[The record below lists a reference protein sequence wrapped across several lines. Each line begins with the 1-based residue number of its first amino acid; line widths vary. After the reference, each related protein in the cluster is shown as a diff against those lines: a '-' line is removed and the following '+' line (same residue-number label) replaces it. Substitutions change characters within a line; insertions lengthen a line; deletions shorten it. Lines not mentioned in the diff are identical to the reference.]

1 MVWFE
6 NIPGTEEMM
15 INHKFTFLFG
25 LYRLTVRLRKYFS
38 KRLSALEKIMF
49 DVGIYKLRNC

>member
-49 DVGIYKLRNC
+49 DVFIS